1 MTAPTQHEQ
10 PWDERTA
17 HWYAS
22 QYGDW
27 PTTWMPIEAERWR
40 AEESVLDIGCGTGSS
55 LRHLLAHCP
64 DGRLVGIEPSAAML
78 AIARRQTRQAGL
90 AERIEFHCSPV
101 EVLPLADASM
111 DSVLA
116 FSSYHHWQ
124 DVALGLGEVYRV
136 LKPGGRLLLSE
147 EPEVLERAGLNL
159 EGIQQQLLAA
169 GFDLQSLRRLAH
181 GEALCALILAR
192 KPAPR
197 I

>member
-1 MTAPTQHEQ
+1 MTAATQHEQ

-22 QYGDW
+22 QYGNW

-55 LRHLLAHCP
+55 LRHLLALCP

-78 AIARRQTRQAGL
+78 AIARQQTRRAGM
-90 AERIEFHCSPV
+90 AERIEFHCAPV
-101 EVLPLADASM
+101 EALPLADASV
-111 DSVLA
+111 DSALA

-124 DVALGLGEVYRV
+124 DVARGLGEVYRI

-147 EPEVLERAGLNL
+147 EPEILALHGLSL
-159 EGIQQQLLAA
+159 ADIQQQLGVA
-169 GFDLQSLRRLAH
+169 GFRELATRRLTH
-181 GEALCALILAR
+181 GEAVCELIVAYKPTALA
-192 KPAPR
+192 
-197 I
+197 